1 MLKDNNL
8 KIAVQKSGRLTDQTL
23 KLLKQIGLDF
33 ELSSSKLFAKC
44 QNMDIELLFVR
55 DDDIPEYV
63 QDGVCELGIV
73 GENILYEKGAK
84 VKSLERL
91 GYGKCNLS
99 IGVPKKSK
107 FKIKELE
114 GQRIATSYPNS
125 LKKFLRKNK
134 INAQVIEINGAV
146 EITPALNIADSI
158 CDLVSSGITMRQN
171 GLKIVETIFESQS
184 ILVQNKNIESQA
196 KQDLIEKI
204 LMRIRGVLKAKKT
217 KYVMLNAPKNALPKI
232 QKIIPGLKSPTV
244 IPLSDPEM
252 IAVHSVV
259 PTEVFWEVIEK
270 LKAVGATGI
279 LVSPIEQMFE

>member
-1 MLKDNNL
+1 MLQDNNL
-8 KIAVQKSGRLTDQTL
+8 KIAVQKKGRLTDQTL
-23 KLLKQIGLDF
+23 KLLKKVGLDF
-33 ELSSSKLFAKC
+33 DISTSKLFAKC

-84 VKSLERL
+84 VKNLEKL
-91 GYGKCNLS
+91 GYGKCKLS
-99 IGVPKKSK
+99 IGVPEQNT
-107 FKIKELE
+107 FKISDLE

-125 LKKFLRKNK
+125 LKKYLNKNK
-134 INAQVIEINGAV
+134 IEAEIVEINGAV

-171 GLKIVETIFESQS
+171 GLKIVETIFESES
-184 ILVQNKNIESQA
+184 ILIQNKNILSKE
-196 KQDLIEKI
+196 KLVLIEKL

-217 KYVMLNAPKNALPKI
+217 KYVRLNAPKKALSKI
-232 QKIIPGLKSPTV
+232 QEIIPGLKSPTV
-244 IPLSDPEM
+244 IPLTDPEM

-259 PTEVFWEVIEK
+259 PEDVFWEVIEK
-270 LKAVGATGI
+270 LKAIGATGI